1 MNAGILGLRLLA
13 ASDSLRNF
21 EFDWPATSGRWA
33 IAIAAIVALVAVAIG
48 VYRLDSR
55 GLNRGWRVL
64 LTALRLAVIALLV
77 VIAVNPQERLRQMAF
92 RPSRVAILADTSLSM
107 RFPEKSANN
116 SNSPAAQRNRAD
128 AVRAL
133 LADSPLLAELQ
144 KQHNVRIYTFDSG
157 LASPPAVILPAQA
170 EGTARRGPALG
181 RASRGQKRYEGRRFE
196 HGPIEDQIV
205 ARRLERN
212 PAAARAR
219 DAARRGRDP
228 SGPAVGRTDSFR
240 HRGHFRR

>member
-1 MNAGILGLRLLA
+1 MNGPMLSLRLLA
-13 ASDSLRNF
+13 VSDSLRNF
-21 EFDWPATSGRWA
+21 EFDWPATPGRWA

-77 VIAVNPQERLRQMAF
+77 VIAVNPQERIRQMAF

-107 RFPEKSANN
+107 RFPEKSAGV
-116 SNSPAAQRNRAD
+116 SNSPATQRNRAD

-157 LASPPAVILPAQA
+157 LASPPAVVLPAQA
-170 EGTARRGPALG
+170 EGTAAEAPRPAE
-181 RASRGQKRYEGRRFE
+181 SRKDKSDTKGAGSNAAQLKTGS
-196 HGPIEDQIV
+196 V

-212 PAAARAR
+212 SAAAR
-219 DAARRGRDP
+219 
-228 SGPAVGRTDSFR
+228 T
-240 HRGHFRR
+240 